1 VVGSMIVVAVQAPV
15 VLVLVVGL
23 KEIVLIIGSHACV
36 IGRVQNR
43 FLSLG

>member
-1 VVGSMIVVAVQAPV
+1 MIVVAVQAPV

-36 IGRVQNR
+36 IGTDIWALEL
-43 FLSLG
+43 FLLLA